1 MRFLSKKEVGI
12 LRKVV
17 VGFIVFCLYGYPYVY
32 YSMYQDF
39 TDRLLF
45 NYLIMIVA
53 TSTFAFIGKLY
64 SNYIPIILGNI
75 VSAII
80 SFYFILKWEN
90 NAQYEEMAQWG
101 SYFVPFSPNELLV
114 FVSVLN
120 LIPQLFTMNLA
131 KKMKNRVRG

>member
-1 MRFLSKKEVGI
+1 
-12 LRKVV
+12 
-17 VGFIVFCLYGYPYVY
+17 
-32 YSMYQDF
+32 MYQDF
-39 TDRLLF
+39 TDRIML
-45 NYLIMIVA
+45 NYLIMIAA
-53 TSTFAFIGKLY
+53 TSTFAFIGTLY
-64 SNYIPIILGNI
+64 SNYIPIILGNS
-75 VSAII
+75 VSGLI

-90 NAQYEEMAQWG
+90 NAQYEEMARWG